1 MIQTREGKTN
11 MNRKIR
17 WQSGVFDEIELV
29 YEKAMAEEQLGELL
43 EELEILALSEAKN
56 ICGVLAAKTGG
67 SIAQVQFD
75 GLSDN
80 DKETVIRACAD
91 MGIGNV
97 DMDIKSATIYICF
110 TPAIQKLLG
119 CTIFNVLNRIEKL
132 DGSINMLYPKWTLEL
147 QVPMGG
153 KKGFFQWEMLI
164 AQLYPWLS
172 VTEISTNEVV
182 EEMMSEENLSK
193 AEIKEPKPEETV
205 KQREC
210 IPEKP
215 FWKRLFRK

>member
-1 MIQTREGKTN
+1 MFHTSN
-11 MNRKIR
+11 
-17 WQSGVFDEIELV
+17 
-29 YEKAMAEEQLGELL
+29 
-43 EELEILALSEAKN
+43 
-56 ICGVLAAKTGG
+56 
-67 SIAQVQFD
+67 
-75 GLSDN
+75 
-80 DKETVIRACAD
+80 
-91 MGIGNV
+91 
-97 DMDIKSATIYICF
+97 
-110 TPAIQKLLG
+110 PKLLG

>member
-110 TPAIQKLLG
+110 TPAIQ
-119 CTIFNVLNRIEKL
+119 
-132 DGSINMLYPKWTLEL
+132 S
-147 QVPMGG
+147 
-153 KKGFFQWEMLI
+153 
-164 AQLYPWLS
+164 
-172 VTEISTNEVV
+172 
-182 EEMMSEENLSK
+182 
-193 AEIKEPKPEETV
+193 
-205 KQREC
+205 
-210 IPEKP
+210 
-215 FWKRLFRK
+215 FWAVQFLTY

>member
-1 MIQTREGKTN
+1 

-29 YEKAMAEEQLGELL
+29 YKKAMAEERLEELL
-43 EELEILALSEAKN
+43 EKLEVLALSEAK
-56 ICGVLAAKTGG
+56 ILAAKTGG

-80 DKETVIRACAD
+80 DKETVIRACSD
-91 MGIGNV
+91 IGIGNV
-97 DMDIKSATIYICF
+97 DMDIKSAMIYIRF
-110 TPAIQKLLG
+110 TPVIQKVLG

-153 KKGFFQWEMLI
+153 KKGFLQWEMLI

-172 VTEISTNEVV
+172 VTEMSTNEVV
-182 EEMMSEENLSK
+182 KGMMSEENLSK
-193 AEIKEPKPEETV
+193 AEIKEPKPEEMV